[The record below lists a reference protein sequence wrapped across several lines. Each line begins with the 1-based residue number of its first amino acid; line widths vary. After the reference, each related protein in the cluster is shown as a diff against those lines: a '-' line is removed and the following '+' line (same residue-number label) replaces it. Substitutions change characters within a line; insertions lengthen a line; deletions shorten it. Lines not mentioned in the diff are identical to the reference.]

1 MTSAGTAGTAGA
13 IKIGSCIAAVVAK
26 TSRAVDVDGAG
37 AALNVSL
44 TAFLWAGAVIA
55 AAGFVKSDRSI
66 GCWKINK
73 NTINIV

>member
-1 MTSAGTAGTAGA
+1 VTSAGTAGATA
-13 IKIGSCIAAVVAK
+13 IGFCIAAVVAK
-26 TSRAVDVDGAG
+26 TSKLSRDVDVDAAG

-44 TAFLWAGAVIA
+44 WVGAVIA
-55 AAGFVKSDRSI
+55 AAGSLKSDRSI